1 VRQVTGVHDEHGPGQ
16 DVLYVAARAPR
27 PGLTKSRLGRTIG
40 HERAAALYA
49 AFVRDLAER
58 LNKATCRVGWYVTPE
73 DAWTELAALVAY
85 DRAPTVQ
92 RGPILVQPP
101 ADWTE
106 RQRALFA
113 TARARHERRTILIAS
128 DSPQLGVDLIG
139 EAFQRLQRDDLVLGP
154 TEDGGYYLIGVRT
167 DGHATAAHPWDA
179 LCGVRMSTGTVLD
192 EILARVAGLGL
203 RASLLPTTFDVDE
216 AADLDQLIPLAL
228 IRDDLVATRTALEAL
243 GLIPVLSGAAER
255 TPHAPVAVGGAR

>member
-1 VRQVTGVHDEHGPGQ
+1 MTGVHGRHGSSQ
-16 DVLYVAARAPR
+16 DLLYVAARAPR
-27 PGLTKSRLGRTIG
+27 PGFTKSRLGQTIG
-40 HERAAALYA
+40 HERAAALYT

-58 LNKATCRVGWYVTPE
+58 LNKATFRVGWYVTPE
-73 DAWTELAALVAY
+73 EAWTELAALVAC
-85 DRAPTVQ
+85 DRVPTVQ

-113 TARARHERRTILIAS
+113 TARARHERRTVLIAS

-139 EAFQRLQRDDLVLGP
+139 EAFQRLKRDDLVLGP
-154 TEDGGYYLIGVRT
+154 TEDGGYYLIGMRM
-167 DGHATAAHPWDA
+167 DGHATEVHPWDA

-192 EILARVAGLGL
+192 EILARAAGLGL

-216 AADLDQLIPLAL
+216 AADLDHLIPLAL
-228 IRDDLVATRTALEAL
+228 VRDDLVATRAALAEL
-243 GLIPVLSGAAER
+243 GLIPVLSGAAEPA
-255 TPHAPVAVGGAR
+255 PHGPVAIGGAR